1 MFQTLLNAF
10 KIKEVRR
17 KILIT
22 IALLFVYRIGCY
34 IPVPGVEVFSSLQGA
49 EEGKFTFLQIM
60 SAVSGGALTYG
71 TFFAMGIGP
80 YINASI
86 IVQLLSVGIPALER
100 LSKQGEEGKRK
111 LNNITRIITFIL
123 AIIQAIGIISAF
135 SADIQFNKL
144 FGDEGFV
151 KFLSYA
157 FLVLVYTAGACLTMW
172 IGERITD
179 YGVSNGISMLI
190 FAGILSTAGTSILTV
205 LKSAFGGDATS
216 WWVFVGFVAVAIL
229 IFAGIVT
236 VNDAERK
243 IPVQYAKQVKGR
255 KMYGGQSSHIPLK
268 VNASGVLPIIFAT
281 AIITFPNL
289 IMQLCGYTAESG
301 WFAKFYYEYIGAGG
315 VIYSILVGV
324 LILFFSY
331 FYAQMQFSPTDVSL
345 NIQQQGGFIPGIRPG
360 KPTTE
365 YLTKVSKRITLFGAI
380 FLAFIAIVPSIV
392 FNYVAGGSLGLIN
405 AFTATGMLIVV
416 SVAIELNTQLEAQL
430 MMKRHKNIL

>member
-1 MFQTLLNAF
+1 MFKTLGSAF
-10 KIKEVRR
+10 KNKDIRK

-22 IALLFVYRIGCY
+22 LLLLLIYRLGCY
-34 IPVPGVEVFSSLQGA
+34 LPIPGLEPSVYA
-49 EEGKFTFLQIM
+49 D
-60 SAVSGGALTYG
+60 AVSGEGGTGLLSLLNAVTGSALANGA
-71 TFFAMGIGP
+71 FFALGVTP

-86 IVQLLSVGIPALER
+86 IVQLLTVGIPALER
-100 LSKQGEEGKRK
+100 LSKQGDDGKQK
-111 LNNITRIITFIL
+111 INLITKIVALVL
-123 AIIQAIGIISAF
+123 AIAQGVGIVLGFGTDLLSPIFGEDLIWLTAVFVIISL
-135 SADIQFNKL
+135 I
-144 FGDEGFV
+144 
-151 KFLSYA
+151 
-157 FLVLVYTAGACLTMW
+157 AGTCLTMW
-172 IGERITD
+172 IGDRITEQ
-179 YGVSNGISMLI
+179 GIGNGLSLI
-190 FAGILSTAGTSILTV
+190 IFVGIISTAGLSIV
-205 LKSAFGGDATS
+205 SSFKNIFGGNLNAL
-216 WWVFVGFVAVAIL
+216 WELLGFLALAFVVFAL
-229 IFAGIVT
+229 IVFI
-236 VNDAERK
+236 DMAERK

-289 IMQLCGYTAESG
+289 IMQLCGITSESG

-315 VIYSILVGV
+315 VVYSILVGL
-324 LILFFSY
+324 LILFFTY
-331 FYAQMQFSPTDVSL
+331 FYAQIQFNPTDVSL

-405 AFTATGMLIVV
+405 AFTATGMLIIV
-416 SVAIELNTQLEAQL
+416 SVAIEFNTQLEAQL